1 MAKKARFDY
10 FDSFSRQIR
19 YAEKESAR
27 LIELLQDY
35 RPQEEGWVRAQVDA
49 MHQLENEADDVAHD
63 ILAQLAVEFMP
74 PIDREDVSEL
84 AQLLDDVVDSIDEIV
99 QHLYMYNLP
108 KVHPDAVRMA
118 QMLDESV
125 RALVDAVDMFR
136 DFKKPKKLAKLLNV
150 VHDKESEADDIYMQA
165 KRDLFVSNADASA
178 AYLLGWSGM
187 FSHMEGACDRCERAA
202 SVMSTI
208 ALKNS

>member
-1 MAKKARFDY
+1 MAKKTRFDY

-19 YAEKESAR
+19 YAQDESSR

-35 RPQEEGWVRAQVDA
+35 QIQEDGWMHGQVDA
-49 MHQLENEADDVAHD
+49 MHQLENDADEVTHA

-99 QHLYMYNLP
+99 QHLYMYNLSLI
-108 KVHPDAVRMA
+108 HPDAVRMA

-125 RALVDAVDMFR
+125 RALVDAVDVFR
-136 DFKKPKKLAKLLNV
+136 DFKKPKKLAKLLSV
-150 VHDKESEADDIYMQA
+150 VHDKESEADDIYMEA
-165 KRDLFVSNADASA
+165 KRDLFLHHTDTPV
-178 AYLLGWSGM
+178 YLLGWSSM
-187 FSHMEGACDRCERAA
+187 FSHMEEACDRCEKAA